1 MRSNRMVGSMT
12 THRSFR
18 LTRAGADLQADTG
31 KVSMG
36 FPIMQ
41 QVVVLFLGAA
51 MLDGGQCFQI
61 VGCAALAYWSG
72 FGLIIVRRHDRL
84 TRGDKIL
91 IRWGYLM
98 LVVVSSAITGFIW
111 NLRGY

>member
-1 MRSNRMVGSMT
+1 MT

-18 LTRAGADLQADTG
+18 LTRAGADLQAHTG

-41 QVVVLFLGAA
+41 QVVVLFLGAG

-61 VGCAALAYWSG
+61 VGYAALAYWI
-72 FGLIIVRRHDRL
+72 GLGLVMVRRHGRL
-84 TRGDKIL
+84 TRADKIL

-98 LVVVSSAITGFIW
+98 LVMVSSVITRF
-111 NLRGY
+111 